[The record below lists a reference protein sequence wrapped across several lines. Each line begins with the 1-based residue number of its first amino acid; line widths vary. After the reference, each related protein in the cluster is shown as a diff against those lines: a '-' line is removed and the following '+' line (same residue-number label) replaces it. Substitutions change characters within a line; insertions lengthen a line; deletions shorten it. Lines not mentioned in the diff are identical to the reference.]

1 MNNKSFTLKF
11 TGNATNKG
19 SMRND
24 IEVSF
29 ESMNE
34 TFKLATDEGAF
45 HGGKGT
51 APPPLALFT
60 ASLCGCIMTQIKAFG
75 KKLKIEVNE
84 IEIDASME
92 WQGEVLEEGPYKA
105 SCDEY
110 NLDIDN
116 LDETDLNLIKGLIK
130 FEYLFRLALINSE
143 PHHLAD
149 YLYQLSNLF
158 NSMYQGE
165 NIVENKNEVVKYNK
179 LKISQHFIDY
189 SKLLME
195 LLGLSPVNRM

>member
-24 IEVSF
+24 IDVSF

-105 SCDEY
+105 SCNGY
-110 NLDIDN
+110 NLDID
-116 LDETDLNLIKGLIK
+116 II
-130 FEYLFRLALINSE
+130 SE
-143 PHHLAD
+143 EPI
-149 YLYQLSNLF
+149 
-158 NSMYQGE
+158 E
-165 NIVENKNEVVKYNK
+165 RKK
-179 LKISQHFIDY
+179 
-189 SKLLME
+189 KLLE
-195 LLGLSPVNRM
+195 AAINGCFIEASLKTGIVKHRLKDKENWISI

>member
-24 IEVSF
+24 IDVSF
-29 ESMNE
+29 VSMNE

-105 SCDEY
+105 SCDGY
-110 NLDIDN
+110 NLDID
-116 LDETDLNLIKGLIK
+116 IISK
-130 FEYLFRLALINSE
+130 E
-143 PHHLAD
+143 PI
-149 YLYQLSNLF
+149 
-158 NSMYQGE
+158 E
-165 NIVENKNEVVKYNK
+165 RKK
-179 LKISQHFIDY
+179 
-189 SKLLME
+189 KLLE
-195 LLGLSPVNRM
+195 AAINGCFIEASLKPGIVKHRLKDKESWLSI

>member
-1 MNNKSFTLKF
+1 MSNKSFTLKF
-11 TGNATNKG
+11 TGNATNKE

-92 WQGEVLEEGPYKA
+92 WKGEVLEEGPYKA
-105 SCDEY
+105 SCDGY
-110 NLDIDN
+110 NLDID
-116 LDETDLNLIKGLIK
+116 II
-130 FEYLFRLALINSE
+130 SE
-143 PHHLAD
+143 EPI
-149 YLYQLSNLF
+149 
-158 NSMYQGE
+158 E
-165 NIVENKNEVVKYNK
+165 RKK
-179 LKISQHFIDY
+179 
-189 SKLLME
+189 KLLE
-195 LLGLSPVNRM
+195 AAINGCFIEASLKPGIVKHRLKDKENWLSI

>member
-1 MNNKSFTLKF
+1 MNNKSFILKF

-24 IEVSF
+24 IDVSF

-84 IEIDASME
+84 IEIDASMD

-105 SCDEY
+105 RCDGY
-110 NLDIDN
+110 NLDID
-116 LDETDLNLIKGLIK
+116 II
-130 FEYLFRLALINSE
+130 SE
-143 PHHLAD
+143 EPI
-149 YLYQLSNLF
+149 
-158 NSMYQGE
+158 E
-165 NIVENKNEVVKYNK
+165 RKK
-179 LKISQHFIDY
+179 
-189 SKLLME
+189 KLLE
-195 LLGLSPVNRM
+195 AAINGCFIEASLKTGIVNHRLKHKENWISI

>member
-24 IEVSF
+24 IDVSF
-29 ESMNE
+29 DSMNE
-34 TFKLATDEGAF
+34 SFKLATDEGAF

-75 KKLKIEVNE
+75 KKLKIEVSE

-92 WQGEVLEEGPYKA
+92 WQGEILEEGPYKA
-105 SCDEY
+105 SCDGY
-110 NLDIDN
+110 SLDID
-116 LDETDLNLIKGLIK
+116 II
-130 FEYLFRLALINSE
+130 SE
-143 PHHLAD
+143 EPI
-149 YLYQLSNLF
+149 
-158 NSMYQGE
+158 E
-165 NIVENKNEVVKYNK
+165 RKK
-179 LKISQHFIDY
+179 
-189 SKLLME
+189 E
-195 LLGLSPVNRM
+195 LLEAAINGCFVEASLKPGIVKHRLKDKQNWINI

>member
-11 TGNATNKG
+11 TGNATKKG

-24 IEVSF
+24 IDVSF
-29 ESMNE
+29 NSMNE

-105 SCDEY
+105 SCDGY
-110 NLDIDN
+110 NLDID
-116 LDETDLNLIKGLIK
+116 II
-130 FEYLFRLALINSE
+130 SE
-143 PHHLAD
+143 EPI
-149 YLYQLSNLF
+149 
-158 NSMYQGE
+158 E
-165 NIVENKNEVVKYNK
+165 RKK
-179 LKISQHFIDY
+179 
-189 SKLLME
+189 KLLE
-195 LLGLSPVNRM
+195 AAINGCFIEASLKPGIVKHRLKDKENWVSV

>member
-1 MNNKSFTLKF
+1 MSNKSFTLKF

-24 IEVSF
+24 IDVSF
-29 ESMNE
+29 NSMNE

-60 ASLCGCIMTQIKAFG
+60 DSLCCCIMTQIKAFG

-105 SCDEY
+105 SCDGY
-110 NLDIDN
+110 NLDID
-116 LDETDLNLIKGLIK
+116 II
-130 FEYLFRLALINSE
+130 SE
-143 PHHLAD
+143 ESIE
-149 YLYQLSNLF
+149 Q
-158 NSMYQGE
+158 
-165 NIVENKNEVVKYNK
+165 KK
-179 LKISQHFIDY
+179 
-189 SKLLME
+189 KLLE
-195 LLGLSPVNRM
+195 AAINGCFIEASLKPGIVKHRLKYKENWVSV

>member
-1 MNNKSFTLKF
+1 MSNKSFTLKF

-24 IEVSF
+24 IDVSF

-75 KKLKIEVNE
+75 KKLKIDVNE

-105 SCDEY
+105 SCEGY
-110 NLDIDN
+110 NLDID
-116 LDETDLNLIKGLIK
+116 II
-130 FEYLFRLALINSE
+130 SE
-143 PHHLAD
+143 EPI
-149 YLYQLSNLF
+149 
-158 NSMYQGE
+158 E
-165 NIVENKNEVVKYNK
+165 RKK
-179 LKISQHFIDY
+179 
-189 SKLLME
+189 KLLE
-195 LLGLSPVNRM
+195 AAINGCFIEASLKPGIVKHRLKDKENWLSV

>member
-24 IEVSF
+24 IDVSF

-60 ASLCGCIMTQIKAFG
+60 ASLCGCVMTQIKAFG

-84 IEIDASME
+84 IKIDASME
-92 WQGEVLEEGPYKA
+92 WEGEMVPKINNPQSCEILELPGIHGVVFQRFHPPQKINTIILEV
-105 SCDEY
+105 
-110 NLDIDN
+110 
-116 LDETDLNLIKGLIK
+116 ETSH
-130 FEYLFRLALINSE
+130 R
-143 PHHLAD
+143 
-149 YLYQLSNLF
+149 
-158 NSMYQGE
+158 
-165 NIVENKNEVVKYNK
+165 
-179 LKISQHFIDY
+179 
-189 SKLLME
+189 
-195 LLGLSPVNRM
+195 

>member
-24 IEVSF
+24 IDVSF

-92 WQGEVLEEGPYKA
+92 WQGKVLEEGPYKA
-105 SCDEY
+105 SCDGY
-110 NLDIDN
+110 NLDIN
-116 LDETDLNLIKGLIK
+116 II
-130 FEYLFRLALINSE
+130 SE
-143 PHHLAD
+143 EP
-149 YLYQLSNLF
+149 
-158 NSMYQGE
+158 
-165 NIVENKNEVVKYNK
+165 VERKK
-179 LKISQHFIDY
+179 
-189 SKLLME
+189 KLLE
-195 LLGLSPVNRM
+195 AAINGYFIEASLKPGIVKHRLKDKENWISI

>member
-24 IEVSF
+24 IDVSF

-34 TFKLATDEGAF
+34 SFKLATDEGAF

-60 ASLCGCIMTQIKAFG
+60 ASLCGCIMTQIRAFG
-75 KKLKIEVNE
+75 KKLKIEVSE

-92 WQGEVLEEGPYKA
+92 WQGEILEEGPYKA
-105 SCDEY
+105 SCDGY
-110 NLDIDN
+110 SLDID
-116 LDETDLNLIKGLIK
+116 II
-130 FEYLFRLALINSE
+130 SE
-143 PHHLAD
+143 EPI
-149 YLYQLSNLF
+149 
-158 NSMYQGE
+158 E
-165 NIVENKNEVVKYNK
+165 RKK
-179 LKISQHFIDY
+179 
-189 SKLLME
+189 E
-195 LLGLSPVNRM
+195 LLEAAINGCFIEASLKPGIVKHRLKDKQNWINI

>member
-24 IEVSF
+24 IDVSF

-105 SCDEY
+105 SCDGY
-110 NLDIDN
+110 NLDIDIISEESIERKKK
-116 LDETDLNLIKGLIK
+116 LLEAAIKGCFIEASLKPGIVK
-130 FEYLFRLALINSE
+130 HRLK
-143 PHHLAD
+143 D
-149 YLYQLSNLF
+149 K
-158 NSMYQGE
+158 E
-165 NIVENKNEVVKYNK
+165 NWVSV
-179 LKISQHFIDY
+179 
-189 SKLLME
+189 
-195 LLGLSPVNRM
+195 

>member
-24 IEVSF
+24 IDVSF
-29 ESMNE
+29 DSMNE
-34 TFKLATDEGAF
+34 SFKLATDEGAF

-75 KKLKIEVNE
+75 KKLKIEVSE

-92 WQGEVLEEGPYKA
+92 WQGEILEEGPYKA
-105 SCDEY
+105 SCDGY
-110 NLDIDN
+110 SLDID
-116 LDETDLNLIKGLIK
+116 II
-130 FEYLFRLALINSE
+130 SE
-143 PHHLAD
+143 EPI
-149 YLYQLSNLF
+149 
-158 NSMYQGE
+158 E
-165 NIVENKNEVVKYNK
+165 RKK
-179 LKISQHFIDY
+179 
-189 SKLLME
+189 E
-195 LLGLSPVNRM
+195 LLEAAINGCFIEASLKPGIVKHRLKDKQNWINI

>member
-24 IEVSF
+24 IDVSF

-84 IEIDASME
+84 IKIDASME

-105 SCDEY
+105 SCNGY
-110 NLDIDN
+110 VLNIDI
-116 LDETDLNLIKGLIK
+116 I
-130 FEYLFRLALINSE
+130 SE
-143 PHHLAD
+143 EPI
-149 YLYQLSNLF
+149 
-158 NSMYQGE
+158 E
-165 NIVENKNEVVKYNK
+165 RKK
-179 LKISQHFIDY
+179 
-189 SKLLME
+189 KLLE
-195 LLGLSPVNRM
+195 AAINGCFIEASLKPGIVKHRLKDKENWISI

>member
-24 IEVSF
+24 IDVSF

-60 ASLCGCIMTQIKAFG
+60 ASLCGCVMTQIKAFG
-75 KKLKIEVNE
+75 KKLKIEVNK
-84 IEIDASME
+84 IEIDASMK

-105 SCDEY
+105 SCDGY
-110 NLDIDN
+110 SLDID
-116 LDETDLNLIKGLIK
+116 II
-130 FEYLFRLALINSE
+130 SE
-143 PHHLAD
+143 EPI
-149 YLYQLSNLF
+149 
-158 NSMYQGE
+158 E
-165 NIVENKNEVVKYNK
+165 RKK
-179 LKISQHFIDY
+179 
-189 SKLLME
+189 KLLE
-195 LLGLSPVNRM
+195 AAINGCFIEASLKSGIVKHRLKDKENWISI

>member
-24 IEVSF
+24 IDVSF

-84 IEIDASME
+84 IEIDASMK

-105 SCDEY
+105 SCDGY
-110 NLDIDN
+110 NLDID
-116 LDETDLNLIKGLIK
+116 II
-130 FEYLFRLALINSE
+130 SE
-143 PHHLAD
+143 EPI
-149 YLYQLSNLF
+149 
-158 NSMYQGE
+158 E
-165 NIVENKNEVVKYNK
+165 RKK
-179 LKISQHFIDY
+179 
-189 SKLLME
+189 KLLE
-195 LLGLSPVNRM
+195 AAINGCFIEASLKPGIDKHRLKDKENWISI

>member
-24 IEVSF
+24 IDVSF
-29 ESMNE
+29 MSMNE

-92 WQGEVLEEGPYKA
+92 WQGEVLEDGPYKA
-105 SCDEY
+105 SCDGY
-110 NLDIDN
+110 NLDID
-116 LDETDLNLIKGLIK
+116 II
-130 FEYLFRLALINSE
+130 SE
-143 PHHLAD
+143 EPI
-149 YLYQLSNLF
+149 
-158 NSMYQGE
+158 E
-165 NIVENKNEVVKYNK
+165 RKK
-179 LKISQHFIDY
+179 
-189 SKLLME
+189 KLLE
-195 LLGLSPVNRM
+195 AAINGCFIEASLKPGIVKHRLKHKGNWISI

>member
-24 IEVSF
+24 IDVSF

-75 KKLKIEVNE
+75 KKLKIEVSE

-92 WQGEVLEEGPYKA
+92 WQGELLEEGPYKA
-105 SCDEY
+105 SCDGY
-110 NLDIDN
+110 SLDID
-116 LDETDLNLIKGLIK
+116 II
-130 FEYLFRLALINSE
+130 SE
-143 PHHLAD
+143 E
-149 YLYQLSNLF
+149 SI
-158 NSMYQGE
+158 E
-165 NIVENKNEVVKYNK
+165 RKK
-179 LKISQHFIDY
+179 
-189 SKLLME
+189 E
-195 LLGLSPVNRM
+195 LLEAAINGCFIEASLKPGIVKHRLKDKENWINI

>member
-19 SMRND
+19 LMRND
-24 IEVSF
+24 IDVSF

-105 SCDEY
+105 SCDGY
-110 NLDIDN
+110 NLDID
-116 LDETDLNLIKGLIK
+116 IM
-130 FEYLFRLALINSE
+130 SE
-143 PHHLAD
+143 EPI
-149 YLYQLSNLF
+149 
-158 NSMYQGE
+158 E
-165 NIVENKNEVVKYNK
+165 RKK
-179 LKISQHFIDY
+179 
-189 SKLLME
+189 KLLE
-195 LLGLSPVNRM
+195 AAINGCFIEASLKPGIVKHRLKHKENWLSV

>member
-11 TGNATNKG
+11 TGNASNKG

-24 IEVSF
+24 IDVSF

-60 ASLCGCIMTQIKAFG
+60 ASLCGCVMTQIKAFG

-105 SCDEY
+105 SCDGY
-110 NLDIDN
+110 NLDID
-116 LDETDLNLIKGLIK
+116 II
-130 FEYLFRLALINSE
+130 SE
-143 PHHLAD
+143 EPI
-149 YLYQLSNLF
+149 
-158 NSMYQGE
+158 E
-165 NIVENKNEVVKYNK
+165 RKR
-179 LKISQHFIDY
+179 
-189 SKLLME
+189 KLLE
-195 LLGLSPVNRM
+195 AAINGCFIEACEKNFRS

>member
-1 MNNKSFTLKF
+1 MNNKAFSLKF

-24 IEVSF
+24 IDVSF

-60 ASLCGCIMTQIKAFG
+60 ASLCGCVMTQIKAFG

-84 IEIDASME
+84 IEIYASME

-105 SCDEY
+105 NCDGY
-110 NLDIDN
+110 NLDID
-116 LDETDLNLIKGLIK
+116 II
-130 FEYLFRLALINSE
+130 SE
-143 PHHLAD
+143 EPI
-149 YLYQLSNLF
+149 
-158 NSMYQGE
+158 E
-165 NIVENKNEVVKYNK
+165 RKK
-179 LKISQHFIDY
+179 
-189 SKLLME
+189 KLLE
-195 LLGLSPVNRM
+195 AAINGCFIEASLKPGIVKHRLKDKENWLSI

>member
-24 IEVSF
+24 IDVSF
-29 ESMNE
+29 ETMNE

-105 SCDEY
+105 SCDGY
-110 NLDIDN
+110 NLDID
-116 LDETDLNLIKGLIK
+116 II
-130 FEYLFRLALINSE
+130 SE
-143 PHHLAD
+143 E
-149 YLYQLSNLF
+149 SI
-158 NSMYQGE
+158 E
-165 NIVENKNEVVKYNK
+165 RKK
-179 LKISQHFIDY
+179 
-189 SKLLME
+189 KLLE
-195 LLGLSPVNRM
+195 AAINGCFIEASLKPGIVKHRLKDKENWLSI

>member
-24 IEVSF
+24 IDVSF
-29 ESMNE
+29 DSMNE
-34 TFKLATDEGAF
+34 SFKLATDEGAF

-75 KKLKIEVNE
+75 KKLKIEVSE

-92 WQGEVLEEGPYKA
+92 WQGEILEEGPYKA
-105 SCDEY
+105 SCDGY
-110 NLDIDN
+110 SLDID
-116 LDETDLNLIKGLIK
+116 II
-130 FEYLFRLALINSE
+130 SE
-143 PHHLAD
+143 EPI
-149 YLYQLSNLF
+149 
-158 NSMYQGE
+158 E
-165 NIVENKNEVVKYNK
+165 RKK
-179 LKISQHFIDY
+179 
-189 SKLLME
+189 E
-195 LLGLSPVNRM
+195 LLEAAINGCFIEASLKPGIVKHRLKDKESWVSV

>member
-24 IEVSF
+24 IDVSF

-92 WQGEVLEEGPYKA
+92 LQGEVLEEGPYKA
-105 SCDEY
+105 SCDGY
-110 NLDIDN
+110 NLDID
-116 LDETDLNLIKGLIK
+116 IISK
-130 FEYLFRLALINSE
+130 E
-143 PHHLAD
+143 PI
-149 YLYQLSNLF
+149 
-158 NSMYQGE
+158 E
-165 NIVENKNEVVKYNK
+165 RKK
-179 LKISQHFIDY
+179 
-189 SKLLME
+189 KLLE
-195 LLGLSPVNRM
+195 AAINGCFIESSLKPGIVKHRLKDKENWVSV

>member
-24 IEVSF
+24 IDVSF
-29 ESMNE
+29 NSMNE

-84 IEIDASME
+84 IKIHASMD

-105 SCDEY
+105 SCDGY
-110 NLDIDN
+110 NLDID
-116 LDETDLNLIKGLIK
+116 II
-130 FEYLFRLALINSE
+130 SE
-143 PHHLAD
+143 EPI
-149 YLYQLSNLF
+149 
-158 NSMYQGE
+158 E
-165 NIVENKNEVVKYNK
+165 RKK
-179 LKISQHFIDY
+179 
-189 SKLLME
+189 KLLE
-195 LLGLSPVNRM
+195 AAINGCFIEASLKPGIVKHRLKDKESWVSI

>member
-1 MNNKSFTLKF
+1 MNNESFTLKF

-24 IEVSF
+24 IYVSF

-34 TFKLATDEGAF
+34 TFKLATDEGTF

-60 ASLCGCIMTQIKAFG
+60 ASLCGCVMTQIKAFG

-92 WQGEVLEEGPYKA
+92 WQGEVLEEGAYKA
-105 SCDEY
+105 SCDGY
-110 NLDIDN
+110 NLDID
-116 LDETDLNLIKGLIK
+116 II
-130 FEYLFRLALINSE
+130 SE
-143 PHHLAD
+143 EPI
-149 YLYQLSNLF
+149 
-158 NSMYQGE
+158 E
-165 NIVENKNEVVKYNK
+165 RKK
-179 LKISQHFIDY
+179 
-189 SKLLME
+189 KLLE
-195 LLGLSPVNRM
+195 AAINGCFIEASLKPGIVKHRLKDKENWLNI

>member
-24 IEVSF
+24 IDVSF

-105 SCDEY
+105 SCDGY
-110 NLDIDN
+110 SLDID
-116 LDETDLNLIKGLIK
+116 IISK
-130 FEYLFRLALINSE
+130 E
-143 PHHLAD
+143 PI
-149 YLYQLSNLF
+149 
-158 NSMYQGE
+158 E
-165 NIVENKNEVVKYNK
+165 RKK
-179 LKISQHFIDY
+179 
-189 SKLLME
+189 KLLE
-195 LLGLSPVNRM
+195 AAINGCFIEASLKPGIVKHRLKDKENWLSI

>member
-19 SMRND
+19 SIRND
-24 IEVSF
+24 IDVSF

-60 ASLCGCIMTQIKAFG
+60 ASLCGCVMTQIKAFG

-84 IEIDASME
+84 IEIDASMK

-105 SCDEY
+105 SCDGY
-110 NLDIDN
+110 SLDID
-116 LDETDLNLIKGLIK
+116 II
-130 FEYLFRLALINSE
+130 SE
-143 PHHLAD
+143 EPI
-149 YLYQLSNLF
+149 
-158 NSMYQGE
+158 E
-165 NIVENKNEVVKYNK
+165 RKK
-179 LKISQHFIDY
+179 
-189 SKLLME
+189 KLLE
-195 LLGLSPVNRM
+195 AAINGCFIEASLKPGIVKHRLKHKENWISV